1 MQKNM
6 LTNIK
11 SDFIHRLEQKRA
23 EILPQSPPE
32 YLNIIADAVHTSMNL
47 ISSSDAL
54 YHDVEHTCMVTL
66 CGQEIFAGKKTL
78 EGELDSSDW
87 LHFTLALLFH
97 DIGYVKNILVGDDGA
112 EQLIS
117 ANGDTHK
124 LRSGDT
130 DASLTPY
137 HVERGKLFIQQR
149 NWHDE
154 VDKNLLENLISYTQ
168 FPIPDRGT
176 TDSIEEKKFR
186 ALANLVGSAD
196 LIGQLADPMYDVKI
210 PRLFYEFRET
220 GSAAKM
226 GYNSPQDLRAGY
238 PSFFLNFV
246 KPHIGNALEYLE
258 MSDEGK
264 NWISTLNYHVF
275 SQSHK
280 AEIEKSGI
288 ELLSEITKIKARK
301 YKLDELLLLIMEKVC
316 KYKDWPLGHAYAVQ
330 RNDDDALLRS
340 MKIWHAQAENEK
352 TNEFKKISESYVFK
366 VGEGLPGRV
375 CETGT
380 VQTIYDVTLDPNF
393 PRANLAS
400 DIGVRGAFAFPLQDN
415 LGVRWVLEFFSPE
428 PEILDPSVLELMKHV
443 SAYISKDFME
453 ND

>member
-11 SDFIHRLEQKRA
+11 SDFIHRLEQKRL

-226 GYNSPQDLRAGY
+226 GYNSPRDLRDGY

-246 KPHIGNALEYLE
+246 KPH
-258 MSDEGK
+258 
-264 NWISTLNYHVF
+264 
-275 SQSHK
+275 
-280 AEIEKSGI
+280 
-288 ELLSEITKIKARK
+288 LS
-301 YKLDELLLLIMEKVC
+301 LI
-316 KYKDWPLGHAYAVQ
+316 H
-330 RNDDDALLRS
+330 
-340 MKIWHAQAENEK
+340 
-352 TNEFKKISESYVFK
+352 ISEPTRRS
-366 VGEGLPGRV
+366 
-375 CETGT
+375 
-380 VQTIYDVTLDPNF
+380 
-393 PRANLAS
+393 
-400 DIGVRGAFAFPLQDN
+400 
-415 LGVRWVLEFFSPE
+415 
-428 PEILDPSVLELMKHV
+428 
-443 SAYISKDFME
+443 
-453 ND
+453 